1 MNRQDTLSLL
11 RGDRAELDAF
21 GVQAIGV
28 FGSVARGEAGPDS
41 DVDVLVTY
49 RPGKTPGLFK
59 FVELKQHL
67 EGVLGH
73 PVDLAT
79 PDALHPRL
87 KERIL
92 AEAVYA

>member
-1 MNRQDTLSLL
+1 MNRQDTLSRL
-11 RGDRAELDAF
+11 RADRAVLDAF
-21 GVQAIGV
+21 GVQSIGV

-49 RPGKTPGLFK
+49 RPGATPGLFK
-59 FVELKQHL
+59 FVELQQHL
-67 EGVLGH
+67 EQVLGH
-73 PVDLAT
+73 KVDLAT

-87 KERIL
+87 KDRIL